1 MEMNLWVEK
10 VMAEEAVELLDLDE
24 VDIGVDIL
32 SKMTFGFNFAAKS

>member
-32 SKMTFGFNFAAKS
+32 SKMTCGFSFAAKS